1 MPPPLRFAGGSGFAG
16 ETGVRIPAMSSFIP
30 AQRRPLTLASRR
42 SVALALGGL
51 AAGCA
56 PRIEPATSGLRLPAA
71 FVAANGAGPVPSTP
85 HWPDPT
91 WWERFGS
98 PELNALMRAAMAG
111 NLDIAAAVA
120 QLRQADAQVRIA
132 GAALLPTVQADIDV
146 LRQRNNSRSLGTA
159 GEGVN
164 SFALFLFASY
174 EIDFW
179 GRNRALLE
187 AARSSATAA
196 RYVIG
201 VTTLSTQAAVA
212 NALFNVIGAEAQLE
226 IQRGNLAVAT
236 RNLTILRQRQAV
248 GTSTGLDV
256 AQQET
261 VVAQQRATVPD
272 LRQRADQNRF
282 ALATLTGVTPDAI
295 SVRGMRLE
303 DLVVPEVS
311 PGLPSELLAR
321 RPDVQLA
328 EANLQAANADIAA
341 ARAALYPT
349 ISLTA
354 RGGVQSNALETLLR
368 PGSTLY
374 TLASGITAPIFNAG
388 ALRAQVEVFE
398 GRQQELLAS
407 YRRAILS
414 ALQDTETSLTALA
427 RDHESVALQ
436 RARLAAAQRAY
447 DIAEEQ
453 LRIGTV
459 DLLTVLNVQTSLF
472 SARLAL
478 TVAQLTRL
486 QSAAALFTALGGGW
500 AYTPPPV
507 TPSPGGGLAAA
518 GGATPTP

>member
-1 MPPPLRFAGGSGFAG
+1 MPSLPQAQP
-16 ETGVRIPAMSSFIP
+16 SSLP
-30 AQRRPLTLASRR
+30 VVSRR
-42 SVALALGGL
+42 AVALGLGGL

-56 PRIEPATSGLRLPAA
+56 QRIEPAASGLRLPAA
-71 FVAANGAGPVPSTP
+71 FVAANGAGPGAATP
-85 HWPDPT
+85 HWPDPA

-132 GAALLPTVQADIDV
+132 GAALLPTVQADLDV

-164 SFALFLFASY
+164 SFAAFLFASY

-196 RYVIG
+196 RYVVG
-201 VTTLSTQAAVA
+201 VTTISTQAAVA
-212 NALFNVIGAEAQLE
+212 NALFNVLGAEAQLE
-226 IQRGNLAVAT
+226 IQRGNLEVAT
-236 RNLTILRQRQAV
+236 RNLNILRQRLAV

-261 VVAQQRATVPD
+261 VVAQQRAAMPE

-295 SVRGMRLE
+295 AIRGMRLE
-303 DLVVPEVS
+303 DLVVPEVT
-311 PGLPSELLAR
+311 PGLPAELLAR

-328 EANLQAANADIAA
+328 EADLQAANADIAA

-354 RGGVQSNALETLLR
+354 RGGVQSNALEALLR
-368 PGSTLY
+368 PGSVLY

-398 GRQQELLAS
+398 GRQQQLLAN
-407 YRRAILS
+407 YRRAILA
-414 ALQDTETSLTALA
+414 ALQDTETSLAALA
-427 RDHESVALQ
+427 RDRESVELQ

-447 DIAEEQ
+447 DIAEAQ

-478 TVAQLTRL
+478 TLALLARL

-500 AYTPPPV
+500 AFASPPA
-507 TPSPGGGLAAA
+507 TPSPGGGPLAA